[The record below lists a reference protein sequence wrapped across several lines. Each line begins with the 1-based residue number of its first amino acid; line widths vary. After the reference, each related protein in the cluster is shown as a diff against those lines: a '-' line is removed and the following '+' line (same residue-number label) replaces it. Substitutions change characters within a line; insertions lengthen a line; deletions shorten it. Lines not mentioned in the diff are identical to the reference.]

1 MREHNRRDILRE
13 RDWNL
18 SARARCSQYEPN
30 EPRDRTEPRGRTEP
44 RDRTEPREGA
54 EPRDRT
60 EAVRH
65 LAKSAMKHP
74 TAGAAGTLTR

>member
-30 EPRDRTEPRGRTEP
+30 EPRDRTEPR
-44 RDRTEPREGA
+44 EGA

-60 EAVRH
+60 EPVRH